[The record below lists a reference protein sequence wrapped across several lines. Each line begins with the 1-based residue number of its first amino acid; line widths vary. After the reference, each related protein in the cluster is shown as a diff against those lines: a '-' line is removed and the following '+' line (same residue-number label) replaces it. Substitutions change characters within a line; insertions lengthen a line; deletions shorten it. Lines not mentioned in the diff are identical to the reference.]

1 MFCESGILCYALTH
15 FGGIKMERLKLKR
28 TCQTITCD
36 VCSSVFKQIRPW
48 QVYCSTA
55 CRVVAWHAK
64 RGKCVNESLDTQ
76 AEMAELRHEVA
87 RLKAILDDAG
97 IPY

>member
-1 MFCESGILCYALTH
+1 M
-15 FGGIKMERLKLKR
+15 KLKR

-36 VCSSVFKQIRPW
+36 VCGNVFKQLKPW
-48 QVYCSTA
+48 QAFCSKR
-55 CRVVAWHAK
+55 CRRDYAVLKRLHAP
-64 RGKCVNESLDTQ
+64 GASMEV
-76 AEMAELRHEVA
+76 AELRHEVS

>member
-1 MFCESGILCYALTH
+1 
-15 FGGIKMERLKLKR
+15 MERLKLKR

-36 VCSSVFKQIRPW
+36 VCSSVFNQIRPW

-76 AEMAELRHEVA
+76 AEMAELRHEVS